1 MVTTL
6 WCRAEFSGS
15 PAVDSFPGL
24 GLDFMTAAI
33 VLICSP
39 TTQSPAS
46 YTSHRPP
53 TLLLNAHNYLPTA
66 LQPYFTCC
74 ILPGIA
80 KVIIWIQRQRQS
92 GEQNISCVQSEQCTK
107 SDQNLLLCAGRSR
120 RRQGRMQAFLRHQYT
135 STPVHHAI
143 HQYTIG
149 YVSEKR
155 VRWCNFDS
163 G

>member
-1 MVTTL
+1 MDHQL
-6 WCRAEFSGS
+6 WIHSQ
-15 PAVDSFPGL
+15 D
-24 GLDFMTAAI
+24 LDFMTAAI

-66 LQPYFTCC
+66 LQLYFTCC
-74 ILPGIA
+74 ILPGVLTRSLFEL
-80 KVIIWIQRQRQS
+80 KRQKQF
-92 GEQNISCVQSEQCTK
+92 GEQNISGVQSEQCTK

-135 STPVHHAI
+135 STPIHHPPVHHPPE
-143 HQYTIG
+143 HHWLR
-149 YVSEKR
+149 VSKEGPA
-155 VRWCNFDS
+155 VQF
-163 G
+163 